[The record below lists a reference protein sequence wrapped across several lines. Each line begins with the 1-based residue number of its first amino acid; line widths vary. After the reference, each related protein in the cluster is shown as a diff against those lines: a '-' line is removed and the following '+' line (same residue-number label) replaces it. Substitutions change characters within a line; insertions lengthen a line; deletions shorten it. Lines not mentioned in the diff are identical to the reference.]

1 MYTLLSCAMWCYNN
15 CTFHPNCIWYDE
27 QCAWWI
33 VFMIQ
38 GQGPPNCCS
47 ILLSPLWI
55 CDMVSSTEAAW
66 KTWRPIQSL
75 VFYLLFAKLWPIW
88 NALNILVFL
97 SPCDCPP
104 SRHTL
109 QHFVAFLA
117 MMSEEHSTSWPC
129 VQRMQ
134 ALTRHPPSWMIAKPR
149 CKQTQ
154 VLSSGRSNPSR
165 LSSLIIRILNYHTLL
180 EHEPLLRQNVVLV
193 MKPHVCPKIHSLKI
207 DPGVKVE
214 FRAYLWATLPNVIG
228 EDVHGHVKSIGG
240 LSWNATCI
248 TINMFL

>member
-165 LSSLIIRILNYHTLL
+165 LSSLIIRAIQFQYTEQFNFNIILYSHGALQFQVDYLHSSSESSTTTRCLNTSHCFVKTLF
-180 EHEPLLRQNVVLV
+180 
-193 MKPHVCPKIHSLKI
+193 S
-207 DPGVKVE
+207 
-214 FRAYLWATLPNVIG
+214 
-228 EDVHGHVKSIGG
+228 
-240 LSWNATCI
+240 
-248 TINMFL
+248 